1 MDNEDRWCG
10 HRVRHAVATIPGEQV
25 EGDGG
30 GRWRTVTTTTTIWQ
44 CEACG
49 HEQTRTEADR

>member
-1 MDNEDRWCG
+1 MDDDERCG
-10 HRVRHAVATIPGEQV
+10 HRVRNAVATICGEQV

-30 GRWRTVTTTTTIWQ
+30 DFFHTVTTTTTIWR